1 MEKLT
6 EQKYHLT
13 IVFESEYA
21 NVSLVEGEHTLVCEA
36 LKEYIPIEN
45 FKYVFLSME
54 PLVKKYQIEKF
65 IFDKRNLRAFHQ
77 PSMEWYFIEWKKQML
92 EIGLKVHR
100 KILPKDLGWF
110 EQAVKAGRAKIR
122 KDFPNNIIDQLDIQY
137 RNTLEE
143 AIES

>member
-1 MEKLT
+1 MKVLLED
-6 EQKYHLT
+6 KYTLT

-21 NVSLVEGEHTLVCEA
+21 KVYLVEGHKVLICEA

-45 FKYVFLSME
+45 FKYVFLSMA
-54 PLVKKYQIEKF
+54 PLVKEHQIEKF

-92 EIGLKVHR
+92 EIGLSVHR
-100 KILPKDLGWF
+100 KILPKKLAWF
-110 EQAVKAGRAKIR
+110 EQAVQAGRAKIQN
-122 KDFPNNIIDQLDIQY
+122 DYPDNIIAKLDVQY
-137 RNTLEE
+137 RNSIEE